1 MLNGSNSQINSN
13 DFYDSIPSN
22 KNESYYNYHNKVK
35 DSSLI
40 GINMEKHFICK
51 ECNTVPIII
60 CKSYNIFKYT
70 CLCSEI
76 QEKTIETIFN
86 KNIYEEARNN
96 DNNNDSSQSGNNN
109 ESNSIQTKM
118 IVEKQVNEE
127 SKEKNPHFL
136 ILKCKEHKE
145 EFVYYCKECNLNICR
160 KCLTQSGNHKDHQLD
175 LFDTKTFEINKI
187 TENIKEIFEK
197 KKKDSKEIINFIEL
211 MKIIF
216 NDFKYYPNYSHFPII
231 KSCNDF
237 LQKKIEKNPNSNIIN
252 VNQDYIFINNKR
264 ELDENFDT
272 PQKIKKIIINESN
285 PNIISCIKILELNN
299 LTELNLKDNFI
310 RSIEP
315 LANNRME
322 NLEILNLACNDIDDS
337 NIKYFFEFD
346 FPKLKDLNLFQNK
359 LTNPELF
366 KFKNDINKLPKLKI
380 FFVGNNKFRFNKNN
394 LNDNYNFYSVLEI
407 GISKNC
413 FNQESIKY
421 IQCFTFSNL
430 EIIYL
435 SNNNL
440 ENFDFIKNLE
450 LPVIKEFWLNNNNF
464 SLFEP
469 LEKYKTLEKIEMKNN
484 NIKDIYNIVEF
495 INNFK
500 NLKRFDLEGNKF
512 DTDNILNKMSLD
524 IIKKDI
530 KIIINPTYI

>member
-1 MLNGSNSQINSN
+1 M
-13 DFYDSIPSN
+13 
-22 KNESYYNYHNKVK
+22 
-35 DSSLI
+35 
-40 GINMEKHFICK
+40 
-51 ECNTVPIII
+51 
-60 CKSYNIFKYT
+60 
-70 CLCSEI
+70 
-76 QEKTIETIFN
+76 
-86 KNIYEEARNN
+86 
-96 DNNNDSSQSGNNN
+96 
-109 ESNSIQTKM
+109 
-118 IVEKQVNEE
+118 
-127 SKEKNPHFL
+127 
-136 ILKCKEHKE
+136 
-145 EFVYYCKECNLNICR
+145 
-160 KCLTQSGNHKDHQLD
+160 
-175 LFDTKTFEINKI
+175 
-187 TENIKEIFEK
+187 
-197 KKKDSKEIINFIEL
+197 
-211 MKIIF
+211 
-216 NDFKYYPNYSHFPII
+216 
-231 KSCNDF
+231 
-237 LQKKIEKNPNSNIIN
+237 
-252 VNQDYIFINNKR
+252 
-264 ELDENFDT
+264 
-272 PQKIKKIIINESN
+272 
-285 PNIISCIKILELNN
+285 
-299 LTELNLKDNFI
+299 TELNLKDNFI
-310 RSIEP
+310 KSIEP

-337 NIKYFFEFD
+337 NVKYFFEFD

-366 KFKNDINKLPKLKI
+366 KFKNDTNKLPTLEI
-380 FFVGNNKFRFNKNN
+380 FFVGNNKFRFNKKN
-394 LNDNYNFYSVLEI
+394 LNDNYNFSSVLEI